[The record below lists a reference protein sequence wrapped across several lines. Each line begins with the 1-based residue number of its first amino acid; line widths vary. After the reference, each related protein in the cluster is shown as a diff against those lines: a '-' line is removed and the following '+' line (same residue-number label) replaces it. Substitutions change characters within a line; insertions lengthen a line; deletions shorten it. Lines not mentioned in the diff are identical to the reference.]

1 MAISADMDRVFEIGP
16 VFWAEKSNTGRHL
29 TEFTGVDLE
38 MALDEENTNYMEVIE
53 LIIDMLLDIIKR
65 TEKTSSKQIE

>member
-1 MAISADMDRVFEIGP
+1 
-16 VFWAEKSNTGRHL
+16 
-29 TEFTGVDLE
+29 VDLE

>member
-1 MAISADMDRVFEIGP
+1 
-16 VFWAEKSNTGRHL
+16 
-29 TEFTGVDLE
+29 VDLE

-65 TEKTSSKQIE
+65 TEKTSSKQIEQI